1 MRQFLAR
8 MMFRPD
14 HRWAPDRMSEYLDG
28 DLAQGR
34 RSRMERHLGVCVEC
48 RRLLAGLTLV
58 VDALHR
64 LPAPQPGRD
73 TTQLAGA
80 VRLRLEQPPPAS

>member
-1 MRQFLAR
+1 
-8 MMFRPD
+8 
-14 HRWAPDRMSEYLDG
+14 
-28 DLAQGR
+28 
-34 RSRMERHLGVCVEC
+34 MERHLGVCVEC

-73 TTQLAGA
+73 ATQLAGA